1 MACVFLSHLWVPLA
15 LMAPFA
21 FLTFLLPLL
30 WFTTFFLFV
39 DLQLTILILLSLTL
53 LVLL

>member
-1 MACVFLSHLWVPLA
+1 MARVFLSHLWVLLV

-21 FLTFLLPLL
+21 FLTSLLPLL

-39 DLQLTILILLSLTL
+39 GLQLTIPARLSLIL